1 LAGEEMIAFMR
12 EQSDDTRRLL
22 FDLNGSYHTPEEIVT
37 LFSQITNS
45 KIDNSFRLFPP
56 FYTDFGKNIHVGK
69 KVFINS
75 CCQFQDQGGIFIG
88 DGALIGH
95 SVVMAT
101 LNHGFAPNDRQNLYH
116 APIHIGKG
124 AWIGAHATILPNV
137 TIGDNAIVGAGSVV
151 AKDVPD
157 SARQIQRYIR
167 LTNLIPEILDMVDE
181 KKIAFNPAVE
191 LSYLKPS
198 EQKEFLEAM
207 DYAQASPS
215 LSQAQRLKK
224 LSQEGDCTLDAMCEV
239 MNEIKKDELD
249 HVTIKNEVLR
259 KYFPKSYTPKQM
271 QDTIIRLLEKWQRS
285 KQRDMER

>member
-1 LAGEEMIAFMR
+1 MFPTNILQKVLYYSGFIFSCYAFIFISWQNQAYKFHR
-12 EQSDDTRRLL
+12 
-22 FDLNGSYHTPEEIVT
+22 FKFHA
-37 LFSQITNS
+37 
-45 KIDNSFRLFPP
+45 

-151 AKDVPD
+151 TKDVPD
-157 SARQIQRYIR
+157 NAI
-167 LTNLIPEILDMVDE
+167 V
-181 KKIAFNPAVE
+181 AGNPAR
-191 LSYLKPS
+191 
-198 EQKEFLEAM
+198 F
-207 DYAQASPS
+207 
-215 LSQAQRLKK
+215 
-224 LSQEGDCTLDAMCEV
+224 
-239 MNEIKKDELD
+239 
-249 HVTIKNEVLR
+249 
-259 KYFPKSYTPKQM
+259 
-271 QDTIIRLLEKWQRS
+271 IRNINS
-285 KQRDMER
+285 

>member
-1 LAGEEMIAFMR
+1 MIAAGEPLAGEEMIAFMR

-45 KIDNSFRLFPP
+45 KVDNSFRLFPP

-69 KVFINS
+69 NVFINS

-101 LNHGFAPNDRQNLYH
+101 LNP
-116 APIHIGKG
+116 APIHIGKC

-151 AKDVPD
+151 TKDVPD
-157 SARQIQRYIR
+157 NAI
-167 LTNLIPEILDMVDE
+167 V
-181 KKIAFNPAVE
+181 AGNPAR
-191 LSYLKPS
+191 
-198 EQKEFLEAM
+198 F
-207 DYAQASPS
+207 
-215 LSQAQRLKK
+215 
-224 LSQEGDCTLDAMCEV
+224 
-239 MNEIKKDELD
+239 I
-249 HVTIKNEVLR
+249 R
-259 KYFPKSYTPKQM
+259 KINS
-271 QDTIIRLLEKWQRS
+271 
-285 KQRDMER
+285 